1 MVLSSYLST
10 FVSGGSLFFTTNG
23 SAEEKYLTYLFP
35 LGYINVTP
43 FSPSFTSVP
52 FGIWKKLL
60 NATDIC
66 CNSLLWYGDFTLT
79 YLCFAIKH
87 LYPNEISPV
96 RAYLIILLFSLPA
109 CLPERLLPHR
119 VSHEYSEL
127 YIRDWIYSYRRR
139 ALNSARTLRRTRR
152 KPLRNKNCNG

>member
-1 MVLSSYLST
+1 MILSSYLST

-60 NATDIC
+60 TQQIYAVIHSYGTAI
-66 CNSLLWYGDFTLT
+66 LL
-79 YLCFAIKH
+79 
-87 LYPNEISPV
+87 S
-96 RAYLIILLFSLPA
+96 LIIPGQTLNNFTALF
-109 CLPERLLPHR
+109 
-119 VSHEYSEL
+119 
-127 YIRDWIYSYRRR
+127 YR
-139 ALNSARTLRRTRR
+139 LRRLSDIFTRI
-152 KPLRNKNCNG
+152 